1 MIVEVYLWWLI
12 FFDPVQVSL
21 VSDVMHPGR
30 LTVLPLV
37 QNKVAP
43 FAVAQKSCGVV
54 GFVGIC

>member
-1 MIVEVYLWWLI
+1 MYLWWLF
-12 FFDPVQVSL
+12 FFDPVQVSPM
-21 VSDVMHPGR
+21 SDPVHLGR

-43 FAVAQKSCGVV
+43 FAVAQKRHGVV

>member
-1 MIVEVYLWWLI
+1 MS
-12 FFDPVQVSL
+12 DPVHL
-21 VSDVMHPGR
+21 GR
-30 LTVLPLV
+30 MTVLPLV